1 MIKLGFLSVIL
12 GELSFEQV
20 IDFAADNGLSCV
32 EIPCWPAGK
41 AERKY
46 AGVSHIDVAD
56 LTENRAAEINK
67 VLKKKGVTISGLGYY
82 PNPLDPDESKSQF
95 YIDHLKKVI
104 TAAAMLGVPVVNT
117 FIGRDSNSNTEDN
130 FAKFK
135 EVWPA
140 IIKFA
145 EQKKVKAAIENCP
158 MYFTND
164 EWPGGKNLANT
175 PAMWRRIFDAI
186 PSKSFGLN
194 FDPSHFVWQF
204 MDPVKAIREF
214 KDRIFHVH
222 LKDARILRDKLDEVG
237 ILATPLQF
245 HTPKLPGL
253 GDVNWG
259 GFFSALTE
267 ARYDGCAVIEVE
279 DRAYEGSLEIR
290 KASIIQSRNFLRQFI
305 AG

>member
-12 GELSFEQV
+12 GELSFED
-20 IDFAADNGLSCV
+20 IIEFAAENGLACV

-46 AGVSHIDVAD
+46 AGVSHIDVAN
-56 LTENRAAEINK
+56 LSENRAAEINR
-67 VLKKKGVTISGLGYY
+67 VLRKKSVTISGLGYY
-82 PNPLDPDESKSQF
+82 PNPLDPDESKAQF
-95 YIDHLKKVI
+95 YIDHLKKVV

-117 FIGRDSNSNTEDN
+117 FIGRDPNRNTEDN

-145 EQKKVKAAIENCP
+145 EQKKVRVAIENCP

-175 PAMWRRIFDAI
+175 PAMWRRMFDAI
-186 PSKSFGLN
+186 PSKNFGLN
-194 FDPSHFVWQF
+194 LDPSHFVWQF

-214 KDRIFHVH
+214 KSRIFHVH
-222 LKDARILRDKLDEVG
+222 LKDAKILRDKLDEVG

-245 HTPKLPGL
+245 HAPKLPGL

-259 GFFSALTE
+259 GFFSALTD
-267 ARYDGCAVIEVE
+267 AGYDGCAVIEVE
-279 DRAYEGSLEIR
+279 DRAFEGSLDTR
-290 KASIIQSRNFLRQFI
+290 KASILQSRNFLRQFI

>member
-12 GELSFEQV
+12 GELSFEEIV
-20 IDFAADNGLSCV
+20 EFAAENGLACV
-32 EIPCWPAGK
+32 EMPCWPAGK

-46 AGVSHIDVAD
+46 AGVSHIDVAN
-56 LTENRAAEINK
+56 LSENRAAEINR
-67 VLKKKGVTISGLGYY
+67 VLRKKSVTISGLGYY
-82 PNPLDPDESKSQF
+82 PNPLDPDESKAQF
-95 YIDHLKKVI
+95 YIDHLKKVV

-117 FIGRDSNSNTEDN
+117 FIGRDPNRNIEDN

-145 EQKKVKAAIENCP
+145 EQKKVKVAIENCP

-175 PAMWRRIFDAI
+175 PAMWRRMFDAI

-214 KDRIFHVH
+214 KGRIFHVH
-222 LKDARILRDKLDEVG
+222 LKDAKILRDKLDEVG

-245 HTPKLPGL
+245 HAPKLPGL

-259 GFFSALTE
+259 GFFSALTDVG
-267 ARYDGCAVIEVE
+267 YDGCAVIEVE
-279 DRAYEGSLEIR
+279 DRAFEGSLDTR

>member
-12 GELSFEQV
+12 GELSFEEV
-20 IDFAADNGLSCV
+20 IEFAAENGLACV

-46 AGVSHIDVAD
+46 AGVSHIDVAG
-56 LTENRAAEINK
+56 LTENKAAEINR
-67 VLKKKGVTISGLGYY
+67 VLRKKNVTISGLGYY
-82 PNPLDPDESKSQF
+82 PNPLDPDESKAQF
-95 YIDHLKKVI
+95 YIGHLKKVV
-104 TAAAMLGVPVVNT
+104 TAAAILGVPVVYT
-117 FIGRDSNSNTEDN
+117 LIGRDPNSNTEDN
-130 FAKFK
+130 FAKFR
-135 EVWPA
+135 EVWPGIVRFA
-140 IIKFA
+140 QRNKIKI
-145 EQKKVKAAIENCP
+145 AIENCP

-175 PAMWRRIFDAI
+175 PAMWRRIFEAI
-186 PSKSFGLN
+186 PYKNFGLN

-214 KDRIFHVH
+214 KGRIFHVH
-222 LKDARILRDKLDEVG
+222 LKDAKILRDKLDDVG

-245 HTPKLPGL
+245 HAPKLPGL

-259 GFFSALTE
+259 GFFSALTD
-267 ARYDGCAVIEVE
+267 AGYDGCAVIEVE
-279 DRAYEGSLEIR
+279 DRAYEGSLDTR
-290 KASIIQSRNFLRQFI
+290 KASILQSRNFLRQFT

>member
-1 MIKLGFLSVIL
+1 VIL
-12 GELSFEQV
+12 GELSFEE
-20 IDFAADNGLSCV
+20 IIEFAAENGLACV

-46 AGVSHIDVAD
+46 AGVSHIDVAN
-56 LTENRAAEINK
+56 LSENRAAEINR
-67 VLKKKGVTISGLGYY
+67 VLRKKSVTISGLGYY
-82 PNPLDPDESKSQF
+82 PNPLDPDESKAQF
-95 YIDHLKKVI
+95 YIEHLKKVVA
-104 TAAAMLGVPVVNT
+104 AAAMLGVPVVNT
-117 FIGRDSNSNTEDN
+117 FIGRDSNRNTEDN

-145 EQKKVKAAIENCP
+145 EQKKVKVAIENCP

-175 PAMWRRIFDAI
+175 PAMWRRMFDAI

-194 FDPSHFVWQF
+194 FDPSHFIWQF

-214 KDRIFHVH
+214 KSRIFHVH
-222 LKDARILRDKLDEVG
+222 LKDAKILRDKLDEVG

-259 GFFSALTE
+259 GFFSALTD
-267 ARYDGCAVIEVE
+267 AGYDGCAVIEVE
-279 DRAYEGSLEIR
+279 DRAFEGSLDTR
-290 KASIIQSRNFLRQFI
+290 KASILQSRNFLRQFI

>member
-12 GELSFEQV
+12 GELSFEE
-20 IDFAADNGLSCV
+20 IIEFAAQNNLSCV

-56 LTENRAAEINK
+56 LTEKKAGEINK
-67 VLKKKGVTISGLGYY
+67 LLTKTKVTISGLGYY
-82 PNPLDPDESKSQF
+82 PNPLDPDQSKAQL

-117 FIGRDSNSNTEDN
+117 FIGRDPQKNIEDN

-135 EVWPA
+135 KVWPP
-140 IIKFA
+140 IVGFA
-145 EQKKVKAAIENCP
+145 QRNKVKIAIENCP

-164 EWPGGKNLANT
+164 EWPGGKNLATT
-175 PAMWRRIFDAI
+175 PQMWRRMFEVI
-186 PSKSFGLN
+186 PSKNFGLN

-204 MDPVKAIREF
+204 MNPVKAILEF

-222 LKDARILRDKLDEVG
+222 LKDAKILRDKLDEVG

-259 GFFSALTE
+259 SFFSALTDIG
-267 ARYDGCAVIEVE
+267 YDGCAVIEVE
-279 DRAYEGSLEIR
+279 DRAFEGALEKR
-290 KASIIQSRNFLRQFI
+290 KASIIQSRNFLRQFT